1 MFRRLRQRIRDIRTI
16 SALFRAA
23 ERHANAD
30 GQREPG
36 SEHFVLAA
44 LELPDGTAR
53 RAFERLHADPDGFR
67 AAIDRQYE
75 EALRNIG
82 IELPASASPAGSPTA
97 IPPGRGLYKA
107 KASVQTLMQ
116 ALARRLRA
124 KPGDPLLGA
133 HLIVAA
139 LAAQYGV
146 TVRALHSMGVEPEAL
161 AAAAQAEIDAAL
173 ATEKLAS

>member
-1 MFRRLRQRIRDIRTI
+1 MFRRLMQRIRDIRTI
-16 SALFRAA
+16 SGLCRAA

-36 SEHFVLAA
+36 SEHFILAA
-44 LELPDGTAR
+44 LDLPDGTAR
-53 RAFERLHADPDGFR
+53 KAFARLGVDPDGFGL
-67 AAIDRQYE
+67 AIARQYDD
-75 EALRNIG
+75 ALRNIG
-82 IELPASASPAGSPTA
+82 IELPASASPAGPSTA
-97 IPPGRGLYKA
+97 IPAGRGWYKT

-124 KPGDPLLGA
+124 KPGEPVLGA

-146 TVRALHSMGVEPEAL
+146 TVRALHSMGVKPEAL
-161 AAAAQAEIDAAL
+161 TAAAQTEIDIAL
-173 ATEKLAS
+173 AAEKLAS